1 MMNRQIR
8 WHGAKAGADSALVFE
23 PSAYSEEAPGS
34 WPGSS
39 PSDRQNLATKIQNS
53 QDYWR
58 AGDVW
63 FALNDWSAK
72 SNPNYG
78 SAPSEPTPPPAG
90 SDYSEYIAYASQLA
104 PVINQMLF
112 GREPEEKAAILRS
125 KIKTYEALLSEANNT
140 MVRALLQ
147 SQIDKLAAQL
157 AEVDKAAVAATA
169 TREANVALRYMGIGA
184 AGIGL
189 IILVQTSL
197 FLRKKT
203 AKL

>member
-1 MMNRQIR
+1 MNRQIR
-8 WHGAKAGADSALVFE
+8 WPGATPAANRELIFE
-23 PSAYSEEAPGS
+23 PSPYSEDAPGS
-34 WPGSS
+34 WPGSARA
-39 PSDRQNLATKIQNS
+39 DYVNLAANIKNG
-53 QDYWR
+53 QDYWK
-58 AGDVW
+58 AADYW

-72 SNPNYG
+72 TNPEA
-78 SAPSEPTPPPAG
+78 APSEPTPPAAG
-90 SDYSEYIAYASQLA
+90 SEYSEYIAYASQLA

-125 KIKTYEALLSEANNT
+125 KIKTYETLLTQASNT

-147 SQIDKLAAQL
+147 SQIDKLSAQL
-157 AEVDKAAVAATA
+157 AEVEKAAAAATA

-184 AGIGL
+184 AGLGL
-189 IILVQTSL
+189 IILVQTSM